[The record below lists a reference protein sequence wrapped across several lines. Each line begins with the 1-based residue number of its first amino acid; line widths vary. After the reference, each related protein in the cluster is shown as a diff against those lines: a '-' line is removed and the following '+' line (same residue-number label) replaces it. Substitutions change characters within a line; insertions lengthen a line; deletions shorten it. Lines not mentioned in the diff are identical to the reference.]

1 MCKRAAALSRRP
13 FFVRPTQSAGTRQR
27 RMHRPPL
34 SPAPL
39 ADPHAAFIRTKGIC
53 PGIRR
58 SLHGRRQYA
67 CSRLRQCPLSQAHA
81 AHTRTSGP
89 GTPLPRLTSRK
100 SPPRSCAQKRPYSPP
115 SSRHTKAPGAVLAP
129 GALHLVQARHG
140 APPVQSASSTRC
152 AYTQGRLTFAP
163 RSVR

>member
-1 MCKRAAALSRRP
+1 MCKRAAAPSRRP

-34 SPAPL
+34 SPAQL
-39 ADPHAAFIRTKGIC
+39 ADAHAAFIRTKGIC

-58 SLHGRRQYA
+58 SLRGRRQYA

-81 AHTRTSGP
+81 RACQAP
-89 GTPLPRLTSRK
+89 GTPLPRLTPRK
-100 SPPRSCAQKRPYSPP
+100 SPPRSCARTRPYSPP
-115 SSRHTKAPGAVLAP
+115 PSRHAKAPGAVLAP

-152 AYTQGRLTFAP
+152 AYTQGRLIFAP

>member
-1 MCKRAAALSRRP
+1 MCKRAAAPSRRP

-34 SPAPL
+34 SPAQL
-39 ADPHAAFIRTKGIC
+39 ADAHAAFIRTKGIC

-58 SLHGRRQYA
+58 SLRDRRQHA
-67 CSRLRQCPLSQAHA
+67 CSRLRQCLLSQAHA
-81 AHTRTSGP
+81 AHTRTSSP
-89 GTPLPRLTSRK
+89 QRSSTHPTQVSAALLRPEAAML
-100 SPPRSCAQKRPYSPP
+100 SPPP
-115 SSRHTKAPGAVLAP
+115 SRHAKAPGAVLAP

>member
-1 MCKRAAALSRRP
+1 MCVRRRTLAHGSAVCTGHPSPLRSWLLCMLPSFARKASARESAAACA
-13 FFVRPTQSAGTRQR
+13 TAGNT
-27 RMHRPPL
+27 
-34 SPAPL
+34 
-39 ADPHAAFIRTKGIC
+39 HA
-53 PGIRR
+53 
-58 SLHGRRQYA
+58 HGCANA
-67 CSRLRQCPLSQAHA
+67 CSPKRMP
-81 AHTRTSGP
+81 HTRARQARSA
-89 GTPLPRLTSRK
+89 PRLTPRK

-152 AYTQGRLTFAP
+152 AYTQGRLIFAP